1 MPSAE
6 LAVPAR
12 MSRVAVVVPGSRT
25 REALVELA
33 RAGAVELAGALPPP
47 EGEALEALRRLDSR
61 VPAAHEAAP
70 VLLDSPPDV
79 ASLERAEKRDLLA
92 GEAELHRRTRLAV
105 SHGSFAAWVGWA
117 PSAALPR
124 LGEALRPHGSAVVE
138 LARPSWVEPPT
149 LLRTAPLERLF
160 RPLVSVYGA
169 ARYRDVDPT
178 LFTAVSF
185 VLMFG
190 MMFGD
195 AGHGLVLA
203 GLALW
208 LRSRRTGR
216 LAPYRHLWAI
226 PFAAGLA
233 AAVFGVLYG
242 ELFGPTKVLPTL
254 WLDPIDDPEP
264 LLLLGVA
271 VGAVLLLVS
280 YALGIANRWRESGPA
295 VALFDQSGIAGL
307 ATFAGLLLLAAGFAL
322 HSLPAEIAGG
332 VLGAGGFALLTT
344 GFALRAGRGA
354 AAVTQVGIE
363 SVDAVTRLVSNVIS
377 FTRLAA
383 FGLMHAALGAI
394 VFEAA
399 SALWGGA
406 AGVVAAVLVFVLGN
420 VLTFSL
426 ELLISGVQ
434 ALRLEY
440 YELYSRIFAGEGH
453 AFAPWSLPVISLQEE
468 P

>member
-6 LAVPAR
+6 LVAPAR
-12 MSRVAVVVPGSRT
+12 MSRVAVVVPSTRT
-25 REALVELA
+25 RDVLVALA
-33 RAGAVELAGALPPP
+33 RAGVVELAGALPAP
-47 EGEALEALRRLDSR
+47 EGEEIEALRRLGSGE
-61 VPAAHEAAP
+61 PARQLAP
-70 VLLDSPPDV
+70 ALLDSPPDV
-79 ASLERAEKRDLLA
+79 AMLERAERRELLA
-92 GEAELHRRTRLAV
+92 GEAELRRRIGLAV
-105 SHGSFAAWVGWA
+105 PHGSFAAWVGWA
-117 PSAALPR
+117 PSTALSE
-124 LGEALRPHGSAVVE
+124 LAEALHPLESAVVE

-149 LLRTAPLERLF
+149 LLRAAPLERMF
-160 RPLVSVYGA
+160 RPLVSVYGT
-169 ARYRDVDPT
+169 ARYRDLDPT

-203 GLALW
+203 FLAVW
-208 LRSRRTGR
+208 LRGRRTGR

-226 PFAAGLA
+226 PFAAGLVA
-233 AAVFGVLYG
+233 AFFGVLYG
-242 ELFGPTKVLPTL
+242 ELFGPTKILPTL
-254 WLDPIDDPEP
+254 WLDPIDNPVP

-271 VGAVLLLVS
+271 VGAALLLVS
-280 YALGIANRWRESGPA
+280 YILGIANRWRESGAA
-295 VALFDQSGIAGL
+295 VAVLDQSGIAGL
-307 ATFAGLLLLAAGFAL
+307 ATFSGVLLLAAGL
-322 HSLPAEIAGG
+322 YLGNIPAEIAGG
-332 VLGAGGFALLTT
+332 LIGLAGFVLLAS

-354 AAVTQVGIE
+354 AAVTQAGIE
-363 SVDAVTRLVSNVIS
+363 SIDAVTRLVSNVIS

-383 FGLMHAALGAI
+383 FGLMHAALGAV

-406 AGVVAAVLVFVLGN
+406 AGAVAAVAVFVLGN

-453 AFAPWSLPVISLQEE
+453 AFTPWRLPVVSLEE
-468 P
+468 ES

>member
-12 MSRVAVVVPGSRT
+12 MSRVAVVAPSTKT
-25 REALVELA
+25 RDVLVELA
-33 RAGAVELAGALPPP
+33 RAGAVELVGRLPPP
-47 EGEALEALRRLDSR
+47 EGEEIEALRRLDR
-61 VPAAHEAAP
+61 GQPARSASAA
-70 VLLDSPPDV
+70 LLDSAPDV
-79 ASLERAEKRDLLA
+79 TALERDERREFLA
-92 GEAELHRRTRLAV
+92 GEAELHRRSRLAMP
-105 SHGSFAAWVGWA
+105 HGSFAAWVGWA
-117 PSAALPR
+117 PSTALAE
-124 LGEALRPHGSAVVE
+124 LGEVLRPLGSAVVE
-138 LARPSWVEPPT
+138 LTSPPWVEPPT
-149 LLRTAPLERLF
+149 LLRAAPLEPLF
-160 RPLVSVYGA
+160 RPLVSVYGT
-169 ARYRDVDPT
+169 ARYRDIDPT

-195 AGHGLVLA
+195 TGHGLVLA
-203 GLALW
+203 LLALW
-208 LRSRRTGR
+208 LRTRSTGR

-233 AAVFGVLYG
+233 AACFGVLYG

-254 WLDPIDDPEP
+254 WLDPIDRPEP
-264 LLLLGVA
+264 LLLMAVA
-271 VGAVLLLVS
+271 VGALLLLVS
-280 YALGIANRWRESGPA
+280 YLLGIANRWRESGPVVA
-295 VALFDQSGIAGL
+295 VLDQSGVAGL
-307 ATFAGLLLLAAGFAL
+307 AAFAGLILCAVGFYVD
-322 HSLPAEIAGG
+322 SVPTEVAGG
-332 VLGAGGFALLTT
+332 VIGISGLVLLAT

-383 FGLMHAALGAI
+383 FGLMHAVLGAV
-394 VFEAA
+394 VFGAA

-406 AGVVAAVLVFVLGN
+406 VGAVAAAAVFALGN
-420 VLTFSL
+420 LFTFSL

-453 AFAPWSLPVISLQEE
+453 AFSPWTLPVVTLEEE